1 MEQKHQS
8 QGVFNG
14 IVKSQQGAA
23 AGQGCGEWQAHV
35 GGQAGGTPQGV
46 PQGLQITAKPGETG
60 PKWRWW
66 DFQLTNQQGF
76 V

>member
-35 GGQAGGTPQGV
+35 GGQAGGRLKVSRRVCRSPPNQGKR
-46 PQGLQITAKPGETG
+46 GLNGAGGI
-60 PKWRWW
+60 
-66 DFQLTNQQGF
+66 FN
-76 V
+76 